1 MCGQHEFR
9 YDNSRRD
16 LIGVQIMLQ
25 ACLNGGRT
33 RDFHTAVPFTA
44 MELAHDAAQSVAA
57 GAQELHVHPRG
68 ADGAESLEPE
78 DVAQAILAI
87 RSSAPGVPVGL
98 STHWRIPPG
107 GKARQRPI
115 EQWTVLPDYVSINLI
130 EEDAAEM
137 ISLVMG
143 KGIGVEA
150 GLWSVSDVE
159 RFIMLPDAAK
169 CLRILIEINEQD
181 AEESH
186 SAATGIISVLKRAD
200 FTLPIL
206 LHGDEASVWP
216 MFREAMARGYDS
228 RIGLE
233 DGRLLPSGVLAR
245 DNAELLRTAVTMLA
259 I

>member
-1 MCGQHEFR
+1 
-9 YDNSRRD
+9 
-16 LIGVQIMLQ
+16 MLQ

-33 RDFHTAVPFTA
+33 RDFHAAVPFTA
-44 MELAHDAAQSVAA
+44 AELAHDAAQSVAA
-57 GAQELHVHPRG
+57 GAQELHIHPRG
-68 ADGAESLEPE
+68 PNGAESLEPG
-78 DVAQAILAI
+78 DVAEAILAI
-87 RSSAPGVPVGL
+87 RTSVPGVPVGL

-137 ISLVMG
+137 ISLVLG
-143 KGIGVEA
+143 KGMGIEA
-150 GLWSVSDVE
+150 GLWSVKDAE
-159 RFIMLPDAAK
+159 RFIELPDAAK
-169 CLRILIEINEQD
+169 CLRVLIEINEQD
-181 AEESH
+181 ADEGL
-186 SAATGIISVLKRAD
+186 SAATGIISVLQRAD

-216 MFREAMARGYDS
+216 MFKQAMARGYDS

-245 DNAELLRTAVTMLA
+245 DNAELLHAAMMMQNPA
-259 I
+259 

>member
-1 MCGQHEFR
+1 
-9 YDNSRRD
+9 
-16 LIGVQIMLQ
+16 MLQ

-33 RDFHTAVPFTA
+33 RDFHAAVPFTA
-44 MELAHDAAQSVAA
+44 AELAHDAAQSVAA
-57 GAQELHVHPRG
+57 GVQELHLHPRG
-68 ADGAESLEPE
+68 ADGAESLEPD

-87 RSSAPGVPVGL
+87 RSSVPGVPVGL

-107 GKARQRPI
+107 GRARQRPI

-137 ISLVMG
+137 ISIVMG

-150 GLWSVSDVE
+150 GLWSVSDAE
-159 RFIMLPDAAK
+159 RFIALPDAAK
-169 CLRILIEINEQD
+169 CLRVLIEINEQD
-181 AEESH
+181 AEESL
-186 SAATGIISVLKRAD
+186 SVATGIISVLEQTD

-233 DGRLLPSGVLAR
+233 DGRLLPSGKKAAGNADIVRAAVLLAR
-245 DNAELLRTAVTMLA
+245 AY
-259 I
+259 

>member
-1 MCGQHEFR
+1 
-9 YDNSRRD
+9 
-16 LIGVQIMLQ
+16 MLQ

-33 RDFHTAVPFTA
+33 RDFHSAVPFTA
-44 MELAHDAAQSVAA
+44 VELARDAAQSIAA
-57 GAQELHVHPRG
+57 GAQELHVHPRS
-68 ADGAESLEPE
+68 ADGAESLEPD

-87 RSSAPGVPVGL
+87 RNSVPGVAIGL

-107 GKARQRPI
+107 GRARQKPI
-115 EQWTVLPDYVSINLI
+115 EQWQVLPDYVSINLI

-137 ISLVMG
+137 IALVLG

-150 GLWSVSDVE
+150 GIWSVSDAE
-159 RFIMLPDAAK
+159 RFVTFPEAAK
-169 CLRILIEINEQD
+169 CLRVLIEINEQD
-181 AEESH
+181 AQEGL
-186 SAATGIISVLKRAD
+186 AVAIGIISVLDQAD

-233 DGRLLPSGVLAR
+233 DGRLLPSGELAK
-245 DNAELLRTAVTMLA
+245 DNAELLRAAMMSKNPA
-259 I
+259 

>member
-1 MCGQHEFR
+1 
-9 YDNSRRD
+9 
-16 LIGVQIMLQ
+16 MLQ

-33 RDFHTAVPFTA
+33 RDFHAAVPFTA
-44 MELAHDAAQSVAA
+44 AELARDAAQSIAA

-68 ADGAESLEPE
+68 ADGAESLEPD

-87 RSSAPGVPVGL
+87 RSSVPAIPVGL

-107 GKARQRPI
+107 GKARQKPI

-137 ISLVMG
+137 IALVLA
-143 KGIGVEA
+143 KGMGVEA
-150 GLWSVSDVE
+150 GIWSVSDAECFVA
-159 RFIMLPDAAK
+159 LPDAAK
-169 CLRILIEINEQD
+169 CLRVLIEINEQD
-181 AEESH
+181 ADEGLV
-186 SAATGIISVLKRAD
+186 AATGIISVLDQANSA
-200 FTLPIL
+200 LPIL

-233 DGRLLPSGVLAR
+233 DGRFLPSGILAKDNADIIRAAVRLAR
-245 DNAELLRTAVTMLA
+245 AC
-259 I
+259 